1 MSDLIRDAPIGQI
14 IRWTT
19 NKRFLKYP
27 EERADFQCPHSYAHP
42 DSKEILPI
50 DEQVPVIEPEGPAV
64 EEEVIYPSPE
74 TVLEKVVTENDTEST
89 AESGLDKIQTART
102 QHTARTQISRVGT
115 KTALA
120 KSISRADLEQQFSL
134 ATVERGP
141 TRPIKPEKLDDGT
154 ILVDWYTTDDP
165 ENPQNWSFGK
175 KAVVL
180 LQILMYTMG
189 VYMGSAI
196 YSPSAEG
203 VMERFGV
210 SIGSASLGLSM
221 YVLAYGIGPVSVLS
235 TDPPCDYC

>member
-1 MSDLIRDAPIGQI
+1 
-14 IRWTT
+14 
-19 NKRFLKYP
+19 
-27 EERADFQCPHSYAHP
+27 
-42 DSKEILPI
+42 
-50 DEQVPVIEPEGPAV
+50 
-64 EEEVIYPSPE
+64 
-74 TVLEKVVTENDTEST
+74 
-89 AESGLDKIQTART
+89 
-102 QHTARTQISRVGT
+102 
-115 KTALA
+115 
-120 KSISRADLEQQFSL
+120 
-134 ATVERGP
+134 
-141 TRPIKPEKLDDGT
+141 
-154 ILVDWYTTDDP
+154 LVDWYTTDDP